1 MMFFLRCDVSL
12 HRLTRWHANGERGIA
27 FLPSEG
33 LQANLFMYPN
43 RRGFFQFAHNVRQ
56 TMGGFQ
62 SDQKVNVISHT
73 ANALRESAV
82 TGDGTAQI
90 FVQAST
96 PFRRNDD
103 FAFLRCKDQM
113 VVQAQICGSHLLVL
127 QCIMTLRPL
136 PGSFDGVRL

>member
-12 HRLTRWHANGERGIA
+12 HSLTRWRANGERGIV
-27 FLPSEG
+27 FLPG
-33 LQANLFMYPN
+33 KRMQANLFMYPN

-62 SDQKVNVISHT
+62 SDQKVNMVGHT
-73 ANALRESAV
+73 ANALRKSAE

-96 PFRRNDD
+96 PFRRNDG
-103 FAFLRCKDQM
+103 FAFLRCEDQM
-113 VVQAQICGSHLLVL
+113 VVQALICGSHLLVL

-136 PGSFDGVRL
+136 LGSFDGVRL